1 MLAKSIMVI
10 ISQYMYIKQLCY
22 TPQNCQL
29 FLFLIFP
36 ELYYFFPSIYSQ
48 TFSWENIS
56 YGVFVFCFGA
66 ITLYNLESIS
76 VGCNQM

>member
-36 ELYYFFPSIYSQ
+36 ELYYFFTSIYSQ
-48 TFSWENIS
+48 TSHRKTLVMGFLF
-56 YGVFVFCFGA
+56 FVLGLLHYT
-66 ITLYNLESIS
+66 I
-76 VGCNQM
+76 

>member
-36 ELYYFFPSIYSQ
+36 ELYYFFTSIYSQ
-48 TFSWENIS
+48 TFS
-56 YGVFVFCFGA
+56 
-66 ITLYNLESIS
+66 
-76 VGCNQM
+76 